1 VEIYFDT
8 DSEEFYT
15 LSNQYDKENT
25 KKVLHQQ
32 KNILMIYIKENSS
45 FKPVM
50 VQNLKRHFLVLKL

>member
-25 KKVLHQQ
+25 KKSFASTKKYIDDLH
-32 KNILMIYIKENSS
+32 
-45 FKPVM
+45 
-50 VQNLKRHFLVLKL
+50 KRK

>member
-25 KKVLHQQ
+25 KKSFASTK
-32 KNILMIYIKENSS
+32 KNIDDYIKENSS

-50 VQNLKRHFLVLKL
+50 VQKFETNFLVLKL

>member
-1 VEIYFDT
+1 MKILIENYRKWEIYFDT

-32 KNILMIYIKENSS
+32 KNILMIT
-45 FKPVM
+45 
-50 VQNLKRHFLVLKL
+50 